1 MSHLILYIAC
11 SLDGYIA
18 RPNGSVDW
26 LDSFN
31 QAGGE
36 DYGYGDLL
44 GRCGAII
51 MGANTYRQVLSFG
64 PWPYAG
70 IPCYVL
76 THRPP
81 APLAAGG

>member
-26 LDSFN
+26 LDAFN

-44 GRCGAII
+44 RRCGAII
-51 MGANTYRQVLSFG
+51 MGANT
-64 PWPYAG
+64 
-70 IPCYVL
+70 
-76 THRPP
+76 
-81 APLAAGG
+81 